1 MSVKRLEKSAID
13 IINENYGILI
23 ESRSIFGQ
31 TLKRAHDKGLISELP
46 NHFDIGKENI
56 VVIELG
62 GNDADYDW
70 KAVSASPNEKHF
82 SKTKVGEFKQIL
94 KESILF
100 LQSHGAKVI
109 VCSIFPMDSK
119 RYFDSVIKV
128 QANAENVLLFLE
140 NDIMN
145 LSRHQ
150 EVFNNAIQTI
160 VKETGCAFL
169 DYRSRILLKNDF
181 LSYICEDGIHPNE
194 KGHEYIAKVASDFI
208 ENFSFKSWNFL
219 QKWYNVDM
227 KLIRREQEDY
237 YFNLIA
243 KTALKKKKAV
253 KFDEGFYDILK
264 SRNPEIAQMIETN
277 CTSGYCYFYSLLLA
291 KLLPS
296 STRKKGI
303 LRNLTSNIN
312 DCYMDYFYHA
322 FVEQGDFV
330 YDTSSKMIFDK
341 EYYYSAYDVRV
352 DDIVPAKDLQNSA
365 LFEYLLRESISE
377 RPSLK
382 GRLEKV
388 LENQKMSENE
398 TEKE

>member
-1 MSVKRLEKSAID
+1 
-13 IINENYGILI
+13 
-23 ESRSIFGQ
+23 
-31 TLKRAHDKGLISELP
+31 
-46 NHFDIGKENI
+46 
-56 VVIELG
+56 
-62 GNDADYDW
+62 
-70 KAVSASPNEKHF
+70 
-82 SKTKVGEFKQIL
+82 
-94 KESILF
+94 
-100 LQSHGAKVI
+100 
-109 VCSIFPMDSK
+109 
-119 RYFDSVIKV
+119 
-128 QANAENVLLFLE
+128 
-140 NDIMN
+140 
-145 LSRHQ
+145 
-150 EVFNNAIQTI
+150 
-160 VKETGCAFL
+160 
-169 DYRSRILLKNDF
+169 
-181 LSYICEDGIHPNE
+181 
-194 KGHEYIAKVASDFI
+194 
-208 ENFSFKSWNFL
+208 
-219 QKWYNVDM
+219 M

-253 KFDEGFYDILK
+253 KFDEEFYDILK

-388 LENQKMSENE
+388 LENQKMSENA